1 MEKGKWNRKAVWT
14 FLASLVDMIN
24 ELPVGVLL
32 AQGGTVKPLLLLFY
46 SCVLHGNH
54 VVSQLWWDIR
64 VSVHLII
71 SKLKYLQ
78 FGDKTFAS
86 GVL

>member
-1 MEKGKWNRKAVWT
+1 MSKRWSFELMEKGKWNRKAVWT
-14 FLASLVDMIN
+14 FLASLQYMIH

-32 AQGGTVKPLLLLFY
+32 ARGGTVKPLLLLLFY

-54 VVSQLWWDIR
+54 VISHLGWDIR

-71 SKLKYLQ
+71 SKLNYL
-78 FGDKTFAS
+78 
-86 GVL
+86 